1 MFFDPEITNVLRD
14 ALPWAESFF
23 RIITDIGAET
33 AFVVLIFTGYWAY
46 KKKESM
52 QVGFLLVASVLT
64 NYWLKVAIANPRP
77 PLSYRLPE
85 VDAPNYST
93 PSGHAQNSTAFYGG
107 IAAKARR
114 WWLML
119 AAALLSILIGV
130 SRVYLGV
137 HYLEDIILGWGVGI
151 VILLA
156 YIYAWPSVEQ
166 FLSKY
171 REEAPYIVLFL
182 VGFVGLV
189 ICAYLLPQPPDDNFG
204 LTGGLTMGLTLG
216 ILLEKKFVDFS
227 VEPHDGQKWRLVVR
241 VIVGLVLMLG
251 AMLGLRSFLPSEDIW
266 LRTVRYGFVLLFGT
280 FIWPF
285 IFKKLNL

>member
-1 MFFDPEITNVLRD
+1 MFFNPEITIMLRE
-14 ALPWAESFF
+14 ALPWAEAFF
-23 RIITDIGAET
+23 RIITDLGAET
-33 AFVVLIFTGYWAY
+33 IFVVLIFSGYWAY

-52 QVGFLLVASVLT
+52 QVGLLLVASVLT

-77 PLSYRLPE
+77 LPSYRLPG

-107 IAAKARR
+107 IAIKARR
-114 WWLML
+114 WRLTL
-119 AAALLSILIGV
+119 VAALLSILIGV

-137 HYLEDIILGWGVGI
+137 HYLEDIVLGWGVGI

-171 REEAPYIVLFL
+171 REEAPYLALFL

-204 LTGGLTMGLTLG
+204 LTGGLIMGLALG

-227 VEPHDGQKWRLVVR
+227 VEPHNGQKWRLVVR
-241 VIVGLVLMLG
+241 VIVGLVLVIG
-251 AMLGLRSFLPSEDIW
+251 AMLGLRLFLSSGDIW
-266 LRTVRYGFVLLFGT
+266 LRAVRYGFVTLLGT

-285 IFKKLNL
+285 TFKKLNL

>member
-23 RIITDIGAET
+23 RIITEFGAET
-33 AFVVLIFTGYWAY
+33 IFVVLIFAGYWTY

-52 QVGFLLVASVLT
+52 QVGLLLVASVLT

-93 PSGHAQNSTAFYGG
+93 PSGHSQNSTAVYGG
-107 IAAKARR
+107 IAIKARR
-114 WWLML
+114 WWLTL
-119 AAALLSILIGV
+119 AAALLSILVGV

-156 YIYAWPSVEQ
+156 YIYAWSSVEQ

-171 REEAPYIVLFL
+171 REEAPYVVLIL

-204 LTGGLTMGLTLG
+204 LTAGLTMGLPLG
-216 ILLEKKFVDFS
+216 LLLEKKFVNFS

-241 VIVGLVLMLG
+241 VVVGLVLMLG

-266 LRTVRYGFVLLFGT
+266 LRTARYGFVVLIGT